1 MNKTGKVALHK
12 RKVNKKRLQE
22 KAKALQSGKK

>member
-12 RKVNKKRLQE
+12 RQIKKKKLQE
-22 KAKALQSGKK
+22 KEKAQLQASK